1 MTMLNGEPIETP
13 NISTAPPAGASEDPR
28 SRQVG
33 SVIGLLA
40 LIFAF
45 VFPLAGAIIGGIALG
60 QARKGGYK
68 NPLALWGMILG
79 IVFTVAIVAIV
90 VIASVFTANLLS
102 EVIDVCRELGSGTH
116 EYNGITYDCS

>member
-13 NISTAPPAGASEDPR
+13 NISTAPVAGHPEDPR
-28 SRQVG
+28 ARQVG
-33 SVIGLLA
+33 SVIGLFA

-60 QARKGGYK
+60 QARKGGYR

-79 IVFTVAIVAIV
+79 IVFTVVIIAVV
-90 VIASVFTANLLS
+90 VIVSVFTANLLT
-102 EVIDVCRELGSGTH
+102 EVIDVCQELGSGTH
-116 EYNGITYDCS
+116 EYNGITYECG